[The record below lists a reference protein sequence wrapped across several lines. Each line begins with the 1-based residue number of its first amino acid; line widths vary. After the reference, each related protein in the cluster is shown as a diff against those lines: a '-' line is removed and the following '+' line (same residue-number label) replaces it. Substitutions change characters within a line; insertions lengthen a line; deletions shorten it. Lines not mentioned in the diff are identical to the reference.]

1 MVLVES
7 PTRGDVAED
16 YEIED
21 FIDLLADLE
30 DCEESSAECKGSG
43 SGSGASLSSLLPS
56 RPLPLPPACC
66 KITFSGNNTA
76 VLSSNSS
83 AAGSLVY
90 DRKAEVE
97 LIEEGSE
104 ECKTSS
110 SSGTLSPPNEELDDS
125 SPCLDLEDSGA
136 VIPLTGDD
144 SCSQTT
150 PSFSSSAE
158 GSSTP
163 VTSLALTT
171 TSSSTA
177 ITAHK
182 PKKRNRFRPRVS
194 PFPRILKRDVR
205 RDIPTMLINC
215 LNSANPEIIGG
226 WFYQFCIPNCKMND
240 TLMKANVLLQQL
252 EGVDKIAN
260 MLGFG
265 IADVPDFICRIRETC
280 IKQHLFET
288 GSKIVLK
295 LCSQATKLMSYYSN
309 TMGGDATKSVTSL
322 LHEKLTKDPRVAAW
336 KVEDSASIAQ
346 RIFSVEIRIYTT
358 ATLYLDDNNRVWFMD
373 MKEDFEAVGM

>member
-90 DRKAEVE
+90 DVYLLKPNPKHKRKAEVE

-163 VTSLALTT
+163 
-171 TSSSTA
+171 
-177 ITAHK
+177 
-182 PKKRNRFRPRVS
+182 
-194 PFPRILKRDVR
+194 
-205 RDIPTMLINC
+205 
-215 LNSANPEIIGG
+215 
-226 WFYQFCIPNCKMND
+226 FCIPNCKMND